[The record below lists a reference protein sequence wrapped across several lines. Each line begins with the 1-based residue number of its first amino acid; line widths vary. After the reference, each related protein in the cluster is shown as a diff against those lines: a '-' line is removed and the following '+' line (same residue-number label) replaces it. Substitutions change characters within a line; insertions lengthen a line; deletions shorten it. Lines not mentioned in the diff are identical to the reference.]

1 MAHEHFYDP
10 RGPQQRH
17 YQMRVLAQDPSILG
31 PSGKPLVADV
41 DVPADRIE
49 EGPRTHRIRVIDYD
63 SSKGVLSAPCP
74 IDDGS
79 SPLAGWGYVDPFGDK
94 EYTRSFVTSDAV
106 AARHFRCQNVYAI
119 VARTLAAFEFAL
131 GRRVPWGFGTHEL
144 YVVPHAFADANA
156 YYSRDDHALYFGY
169 VVNLGES
176 NVFTSLSHDIVAHE
190 TTHALLD
197 GLRPGFMRPGLPD
210 QAAFHEGFAD
220 IVALL
225 SILSLAEI
233 VADLLG
239 PPDAAGRIS
248 TAGLT
253 RSALESNA
261 VFKLAEELGESLLD
275 TRGASLRHSIVIP
288 EGEGW
293 KDDPTFAYP
302 HRRGE
307 VLVAA
312 IMQTLLDM
320 WIERLQP
327 LVAERASVD
336 RDSVAEEGA
345 KAARHLLNMSI
356 RAIDYLPP
364 TEFEFDDFV
373 TAVLTAD
380 MEAAPNDEHGYRGSV
395 ERGFAAFGIRA
406 KPHRMLDATDAVAM
420 PVYANL
426 NFGEMQSQPDEIY
439 RFIWANASLLGVASQ
454 HYLDV
459 DSVRAALRVGPDG
472 LIISEVVATYS
483 QQLAGPVAELQR
495 VSRADDGTPQL
506 RKPAGMDDTTEVS
519 LRGGGALIFDQFGK
533 LKYHHAK
540 PLHDWD
546 RQSSRLQFLF
556 DHRIRNTRGG
566 YGFSFGTPRGQR
578 FAELHVPMSRTGE
591 EW

>member
-17 YQMRVLAQDPSILG
+17 YRMRVLAQDPSVFG
-31 PSGKPLVADV
+31 SSGKPLVADV
-41 DVPADRIE
+41 EVPADRIE

-63 SSKGVLSAPCP
+63 SSKGVLSPPCQ
-74 IDDGS
+74 IDDGD
-79 SPLAGWGYVDPFGDK
+79 SPLPGWGYVDPFGEK
-94 EYTRSFVTSDAV
+94 EYTRAFVTSDAA
-106 AARHFRCQNVYAI
+106 AARHFRCQNAYAI
-119 VARTLAAFEFAL
+119 VARTLGAFEFAL

-169 VVNLGES
+169 VVNPGES
-176 NVFTSLSHDIVAHE
+176 KVFTSLSHDIIAHE

-253 RSALESNA
+253 RSELESNA

-312 IMQTLLDM
+312 VMQSLLDM

-327 LVAERASVD
+327 LVAERANVD
-336 RDSVAEEGA
+336 RAAVAEEGA

-546 RQSSRLQFLF
+546 RQSRRLQFLF